1 MKTYISDAV
10 AFLYFLIDKLPP
22 KANNAFK
29 QAEKGNAVI
38 YLPTIAAAELYYLFE
53 KKGWL
58 EFWVK
63 LKKEMLKTGTF
74 RYYPF
79 NEKVLNLFDTTKAEE
94 IHDKIIVS
102 TVKVLKADAL
112 ITKDK
117 NILRLKEVKTI
128 WS

>member
-1 MKTYISDAV
+1 MKTYVSDAV

-22 KANNAFK
+22 KADNAFK
-29 QAEKGNAVI
+29 QAEKGNAII

-117 NILRLKEVKTI
+117 NILKA
-128 WS
+128 

>member
-1 MKTYISDAV
+1 
-10 AFLYFLIDKLPP
+10 
-22 KANNAFK
+22 
-29 QAEKGNAVI
+29 
-38 YLPTIAAAELYYLFE
+38 
-53 KKGWL
+53 
-58 EFWVK
+58 
-63 LKKEMLKTGTF
+63 MLKTGTF

-102 TVKVLKADAL
+102 TVKALKADAL

-117 NILRLKEVKTI
+117 NISRLKEVKTI

>member
-1 MKTYISDAV
+1 MVKTR
-10 AFLYFLIDKLPP
+10 F
-22 KANNAFK
+22 
-29 QAEKGNAVI
+29 
-38 YLPTIAAAELYYLFE
+38 LFE

-102 TVKVLKADAL
+102 TVKG
-112 ITKDK
+112 
-117 NILRLKEVKTI
+117 
-128 WS
+128 S

>member
-1 MKTYISDAV
+1 MKTYVSDAV

-22 KANNAFK
+22 KADNAFK
-29 QAEKGNAVI
+29 QAEKGNAII
-38 YLPTIAAAELYYLFE
+38 YLPTIAAELYYLFE